1 MNAGRQGA
9 ASVVDAYIAA
19 RPEAH
24 RPHLEKLRA
33 AINAAL
39 PDATEGLS
47 YGIPVFKVDGRMVMY
62 FAAFTAHYSVYPAT
76 TDVLK
81 GLGEAAAA
89 YVSGKATLRFS
100 YEKPVPVRLIAKFA
114 RLRAA
119 QARAAATDRPT
130 RKRIRKAS

>member
-19 RPEAH
+19 RPDAH

-39 PDATEGLS
+39 PGATEGLS
-47 YGIPVFKVDGRMVMY
+47 YGIPVFKVEGKMVMY
-62 FAAFTAHYSVYPAT
+62 FAAFAAHYSVYPAT
-76 TDVLK
+76 ADTLK
-81 GLGEAAAA
+81 GLGEAAAP
-89 YVSGKATLRFS
+89 YRSGKATLRFS

-119 QARAAATDRPT
+119 HARATAKKAAQKRT
-130 RKRIRKAS
+130 RKAR